1 MSFFWKSAS
10 CLVLDP
16 FWSRKR
22 YEEALG
28 LLSLPQPIATLWG
41 MRLRCRTEA
50 DSVKL
55 SLALWCEHQWNQVS
69 ALWVQFAG
77 GFEKCLVW
85 YFFYIEIGIFNRC
98 QVLNCSGALP
108 DGAALWIRC
117 LCSIVVMLF
126 LGGIRIAAVVVES
139 SWVRVTW
146 RGRLYLF
153 NWLSAHLLNVGNH
166 IFKEQC
172 NPQL

>member
-1 MSFFWKSAS
+1 VLLAWCSTHSGAVSAMEKHWAS
-10 CLVLDP
+10 
-16 FWSRKR
+16 WASYSHSHSSRGGA
-22 YEEALG
+22 ALQDRG
-28 LLSLPQPIATLWG
+28 WLCEVKFSSVMWT
-41 MRLRCRTEA
+41 
-50 DSVKL
+50 SVKPGFCSLGSICWRLGEVL
-55 SLALWCEHQWNQVS
+55 SMV
-69 ALWVQFAG
+69 
-77 GFEKCLVW
+77 
-85 YFFYIEIGIFNRC
+85 FFYIGIGIFNRC